1 MKTETRKA
9 AIAAYKERKSVAG
22 IYVVRCTASGEG
34 WVGQSPNLDTVQ
46 NRIWFTLRVAGNLNR
61 ALQKAWDDHGADSFV
76 LEVVEQLEEDDLAYS
91 RDALLKERLA
101 HWRSAL
107 GAALI

>member
-1 MKTETRKA
+1 MNTNARKA
-9 AIAAYKERKSVAG
+9 AIAAYKERKGVAG
-22 IYVVRCTASGEG
+22 IYAVRCTASGEV

-61 ALQKAWDDHGADSFV
+61 ALQRAWDDHGAESFV
-76 LEVVEQLEEDDLAYS
+76 FDVVEQLEEDDLAYS